1 MWKWMND
8 RIPGLM
14 NDNKDNHGHGHGHGT
29 SSTSREISS
38 HKGGESD
45 LGDDLVF
52 GDFS

>member
-14 NDNKDNHGHGHGHGT
+14 NDNKDNHGT
-29 SSTSREISS
+29 SSTLREISS